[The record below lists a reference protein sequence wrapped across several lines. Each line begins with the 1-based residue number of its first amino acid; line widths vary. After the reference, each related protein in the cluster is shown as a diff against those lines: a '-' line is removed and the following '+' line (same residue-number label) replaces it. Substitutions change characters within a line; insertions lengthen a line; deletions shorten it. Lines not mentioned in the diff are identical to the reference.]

1 MMWAMFLSLQMFAGK
16 FVWHHLPS
24 FCSVSRAVYRVL
36 LDFTWTSANRGSV
49 YRDTMRVINHLA
61 AVQSHIQNWGSDSC
75 AYKCLVCVGDGR
87 TSKYSSLT
95 TRCTRHGTSLLQQ
108 EAASP
113 FKAKRELVLSWWNV
127 VAEPSTLFLNWTNV
141 GIPRLQDSFH
151 KMTHWG
157 AGSAAPATTAII
169 KTTTTMITAAITTT
183 TTTRTRTIKTT
194 TTLTMRLSMMWTCQ
208 IFYSK
213 LL

>member
-1 MMWAMFLSLQMFAGK
+1 
-16 FVWHHLPS
+16 
-24 FCSVSRAVYRVL
+24 
-36 LDFTWTSANRGSV
+36 
-49 YRDTMRVINHLA
+49 
-61 AVQSHIQNWGSDSC
+61 
-75 AYKCLVCVGDGR
+75 
-87 TSKYSSLT
+87 
-95 TRCTRHGTSLLQQ
+95 LLQQ

-157 AGSAAPATTAII
+157 AGFAAPATTAII

-194 TTLTMRLSMMWTCQ
+194 TTLTMRLSMM
-208 IFYSK
+208 
-213 LL
+213 

>member
-1 MMWAMFLSLQMFAGK
+1 MIDYNNINNNRLLWCEPCFFHSRCLLVSLCDIICQFSVVSLEQFLK
-16 FVWHHLPS
+16 S
-24 FCSVSRAVYRVL
+24 FL
-36 LDFTWTSANRGSV
+36 TFIWTSANRGSV

-75 AYKCLVCVGDGR
+75 AYKCLVCLGDGR

-95 TRCTRHGTSLLQQ
+95 ARCTRHGTSLLQQ

-141 GIPRLQDSFH
+141 GITRLQDSFH
-151 KMTHWG
+151 KKMHWG
-157 AGSAAPATTAII
+157 AATCCTPWQDSFWQ
-169 KTTTTMITAAITTT
+169 
-183 TTTRTRTIKTT
+183 RRN
-194 TTLTMRLSMMWTCQ
+194 
-208 IFYSK
+208 
-213 LL
+213 